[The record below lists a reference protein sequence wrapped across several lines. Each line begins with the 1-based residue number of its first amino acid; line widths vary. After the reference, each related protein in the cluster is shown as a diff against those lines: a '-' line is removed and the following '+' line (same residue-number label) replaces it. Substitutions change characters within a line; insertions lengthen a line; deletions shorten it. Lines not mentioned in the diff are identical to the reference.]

1 MTATQNRNP
10 STNLSTSE
18 NRSCPE
24 AVHASYSPHF
34 ADSRNSLS
42 VLPVIEIRSLAPCDD
57 ATAFRTLNEEWITR
71 YFTLEAK
78 DRETLNNPVHSILLK
93 GSHIFMAYAGAE
105 AVGCVALIP
114 MQNGV
119 YELSK
124 MAVSPH
130 LRGRGLGRRLLQH
143 AIAQAR
149 SIGASSLFLGSNTR
163 LKDAVHLYESVGFR
177 HVKPETLPPMPYNR
191 ADVFMEMPLGP
202 DSQ

>member
-1 MTATQNRNP
+1 MHINHP
-10 STNLSTSE
+10 TS
-18 NRSCPE
+18 PI
-24 AVHASYSPHF
+24 
-34 ADSRNSLS
+34 DSRNSLS
-42 VLPVIEIRSLAPCDD
+42 GLPVIEIRPLAPGDD

-78 DRETLNNPVHSILLK
+78 DRETLNNPVQSILLK
-93 GSHIFMAYAGAE
+93 GGHIFMAYAGAE

-149 SIGASSLFLGSNTR
+149 GIGASSLFLGSNTR
-163 LKDAVHLYESVGFR
+163 LKDAVHLYESVDFR
-177 HVKPETLPPMPYNR
+177 HVKPEILPPMPYNR